1 MIGKTVGNAP
11 SLGVDSSTS
20 KTEAERQL
28 QKELALILQRE
39 VRDSRIGMV
48 TISDVEVSRDL
59 AYAKVFVTFLCV
71 GEQTPESCLKTLREH
86 GVHIRMMLGKRIRLR
101 LTPEI
106 RFEYDNTLVEGMRM
120 SNLVSEV
127 VSEDKRKQQDAGRD
141 GENAE
146 EDNA

>member
-1 MIGKTVGNAP
+1 M
-11 SLGVDSSTS
+11 S
-20 KTEAERQL
+20 KEFSRTQRVSQQL
-28 QKELALILQRE
+28 QKELALMLQRE

-71 GEQTPESCLKTLREH
+71 GEQTPESSLAALKEH
-86 GVHIRMMLGKRIRLR
+86 EVQLRMMLGKRIRLR

-106 RFEYDNTLVEGMRM
+106 RFTYDNTLVEGMRM

-127 VSEDKRKQQDAGRD
+127 VSKDNQKKQDAGRED
-141 GENAE
+141 E
-146 EDNA
+146 E

>member
-1 MIGKTVGNAP
+1 M
-11 SLGVDSSTS
+11 S
-20 KTEAERQL
+20 KEFSRTQRVSQQL
-28 QKELALILQRE
+28 QKELAVMLQRE

-71 GEQTPESCLKTLREH
+71 GDQTPESSLEALKEH
-86 GVHIRMMLGKRIRLR
+86 EPSLRMMLGKRIRLR

-106 RFEYDNTLVEGMRM
+106 RFTYDNTLVEGMRM

-127 VSEDKRKQQDAGRD
+127 VSKDKAKQAEAGRSD
-141 GENAE
+141 ESDSEGEA
-146 EDNA
+146 

>member
-1 MIGKTVGNAP
+1 M
-11 SLGVDSSTS
+11 S
-20 KTEAERQL
+20 KEFSRTQRVSQQL

-71 GEQTPESCLKTLREH
+71 GEQTPESSLAALKEH
-86 GVHIRMMLGKRIRLR
+86 EVQIRMMLGKRIRLR
-101 LTPEI
+101 LTPEV
-106 RFEYDNTLVEGMRM
+106 RFTYDNTLVEGMRM

-127 VSEDKRKQQDAGRD
+127 VSKDNQKKEDAGRGD
-141 GENAE
+141 E
-146 EDNA
+146 E

>member
-1 MIGKTVGNAP
+1 M
-11 SLGVDSSTS
+11 S
-20 KTEAERQL
+20 KEFSRTQRVSQQL

-71 GEQTPESCLKTLREH
+71 GEQTPESSLAALKEH
-86 GVHIRMMLGKRIRLR
+86 EVQIRMMLGKRIRLR
-101 LTPEI
+101 LTPEV
-106 RFEYDNTLVEGMRM
+106 RFTYDNTLVEGMRM

-127 VSEDKRKQQDAGRD
+127 VSDDKRKQKEAGRED
-141 GENAE
+141 E
-146 EDNA
+146 E

>member
-1 MIGKTVGNAP
+1 M
-11 SLGVDSSTS
+11 S
-20 KTEAERQL
+20 KEFSRTQRVSQQL
-28 QKELALILQRE
+28 QKELAIMLQRE

-71 GEQTPESCLKTLREH
+71 GEQTPESSLAALKDHEPQL
-86 GVHIRMMLGKRIRLR
+86 RMMLGKRIRLR

-106 RFEYDNTLVEGMRM
+106 RFTYDNTLVEGMRM

-127 VSEDKRKQQDAGRD
+127 VSEDKRKQQAAGRD
-141 GENAE
+141 ESTSEGEE
-146 EDNA
+146 